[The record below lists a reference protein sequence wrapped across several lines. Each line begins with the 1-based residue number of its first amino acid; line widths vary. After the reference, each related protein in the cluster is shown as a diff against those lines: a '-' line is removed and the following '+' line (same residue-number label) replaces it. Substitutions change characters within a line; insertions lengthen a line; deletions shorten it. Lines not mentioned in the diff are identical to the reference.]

1 MVVKRLWSS
10 LVALLRRPDPT
21 PDELPGLLEADA
33 AREAARDKWLADE
46 ARQTRQSAGTGG
58 GI

>member
-1 MVVKRLWSS
+1 VIKRIWSA
-10 LVALLRRPDPT
+10 LVGLVRGPEPNPAD
-21 PDELPGLLEADA
+21 LPGLLEADE
-33 AREAARDKWLADE
+33 ARRLAKDKWLADE

>member
-1 MVVKRLWSS
+1 VIKRLWTS
-10 LVALLRRPDPT
+10 LIGFLRSPDPS
-21 PDELPGLLEADA
+21 PEELPGLLEA
-33 AREAARDKWLADE
+33 EADRQRAKERWLADE

>member
-1 MVVKRLWSS
+1 MIRRIWDALRS
-10 LVALLRRPDPT
+10 LVRRPDPA
-21 PDELPGLLEADA
+21 PEDLPGLLEVEADRQRA
-33 AREAARDKWLADE
+33 KDKWLADE